1 MQRRRSCRRFWWS
14 LGMNEKEQIVPIR
27 SLIEGCWP
35 GEWGTDPSG
44 DDGNCVVF
52 RATDID
58 SDGHLN
64 FEGGASRH
72 VLPTKLKAK
81 SLKRGDIILE
91 ASGGAPDKPVGRVAL
106 VDQHPRQPSLTSN
119 FFRFMRP
126 VESIDARFLS
136 FQLVALNKSSAI
148 WRYQQQT
155 TGLINLKVD
164 DYLDHKVWCPSKV
177 HQQKIADILT
187 RINDTI
193 EKTEALIE
201 KYQQIKA
208 GLMHD
213 LFTRG
218 VLPDGKLRPTREQAP
233 ELYRETGIGFL
244 PKEWTVEKLENLL
257 APVAHN
263 MRSGPFGSALLK
275 HELVE
280 NGIPFLG
287 IDNVHVERF
296 VPDFKRFVS
305 RRKFEQL
312 AKYKVRPGD
321 VVITIMGTVGRCC
334 VIPSALVEALSSK
347 HLWTMTFDEEK
358 VIPELVCWQ
367 LNHAAWAQA
376 WFRRAMQGGIMDAIQ
391 SNTLKTLMLPVPSP
405 DEQKL
410 IHGRYDA
417 ISRRIGTA
425 VEQLDKL
432 RLEKNGL
439 MHDLLTGKVA
449 VKVDEAQE
457 EHV

>member
-1 MQRRRSCRRFWWS
+1 MPRCSWGDIQSVEVFCPVS
-14 LGMNEKEQIVPIR
+14 NKEQ
-27 SLIEGCWP
+27 
-35 GEWGTDPSG
+35 
-44 DDGNCVVF
+44 
-52 RATDID
+52 A
-58 SDGHLN
+58 
-64 FEGGASRH
+64 
-72 VLPTKLKAK
+72 
-81 SLKRGDIILE
+81 
-91 ASGGAPDKPVGRVAL
+91 
-106 VDQHPRQPSLTSN
+106 
-119 FFRFMRP
+119 
-126 VESIDARFLS
+126 
-136 FQLVALNKSSAI
+136 
-148 WRYQQQT
+148 
-155 TGLINLKVD
+155 
-164 DYLDHKVWCPSKV
+164 
-177 HQQKIADILT
+177 KIASVLASLDLA
-187 RINDTI
+187 I
-193 EKTEALIE
+193 EKTDALIE

-257 APVAHN
+257 APVAYN

-391 SNTLKTLMLPVPSP
+391 SNTLKTLILPVPSLE
-405 DEQKL
+405 EQKL
-410 IHGRYDA
+410 IHGRHGA
-417 ISRRIGTA
+417 ISQRISTA
-425 VEQLDKL
+425 VEQLEKL

-449 VKVDEAQE
+449 VKVDQE
-457 EHV
+457 TTRGELVT

>member
-1 MQRRRSCRRFWWS
+1 MSDSLRPGWISCSFS
-14 LGMNEKEQIVPIR
+14 ALCQQIVNGGTPDTGNPSYWNGTTPWITGADFTERGIGEFRRYVSGAGIR
-27 SLIEGCWP
+27 GSATSVVRQGNLLVVTRTGVGKIAIAPCDIAISQDVTGIYLDADKVDINFAYYLLKRELD
-35 GEWGTDPSG
+35 ELKKLNQGTSINGIVRSDLEHHRVQIPESKITQAKIAR
-44 DDGNCVVF
+44 VLL
-52 RATDID
+52 RID
-58 SDGHLN
+58 S
-64 FEGGASRH
+64 A
-72 VLPTKLKAK
+72 
-81 SLKRGDIILE
+81 
-91 ASGGAPDKPVGRVAL
+91 
-106 VDQHPRQPSLTSN
+106 
-119 FFRFMRP
+119 
-126 VESIDARFLS
+126 
-136 FQLVALNKSSAI
+136 
-148 WRYQQQT
+148 
-155 TGLINLKVD
+155 
-164 DYLDHKVWCPSKV
+164 
-177 HQQKIADILT
+177 
-187 RINDTI
+187 I

-218 VLPDGKLRPTREQAP
+218 VLPDGKLRPTRERVP

-334 VIPSALVEALSSK
+334 VIPSTLVEALSSK

-391 SNTLKTLMLPVPSP
+391 SKTLKTLMLPLPSP
-405 DEQKL
+405 EEQKL
-410 IHGRYDA
+410 IHGRYGV
-417 ISRRIGTA
+417 ISRRISTA

-449 VKVDEAQE
+449 VKVDATEE
-457 EHV
+457 EHA

>member
-1 MQRRRSCRRFWWS
+1 MWRELS
-14 LGMNEKEQIVPIR
+14 LGTLADITSGGTPSRDVKEFWGGDIPWVTPTDITACRSNYLYDSANRITEKGLLSSSAKILP
-27 SLIEGCWP
+27 P
-35 GEWGTDPSG
+35 GSILFTS
-44 DDGNCVVF
+44 
-52 RATDID
+52 RATIGAAKIAALPVCTNQGFKNITPSKLID
-58 SDGHLN
+58 GKFL
-64 FEGGASRH
+64 FYQIQRI
-72 VLPTKLKAK
+72 
-81 SLKRGDIILE
+81 RGDFERFAAGSTFPEINK
-91 ASGGAPDKPVGRVAL
+91 ADTARVAIH
-106 VDQHPRQPSLTSN
+106 HPVSL
-119 FFRFMRP
+119 
-126 VESIDARFLS
+126 AA
-136 FQLVALNKSSAI
+136 QK
-148 WRYQQQT
+148 
-155 TGLINLKVD
+155 
-164 DYLDHKVWCPSKV
+164 
-177 HQQKIADILT
+177 KIASIISSVDAV
-187 RINDTI
+187 I
-193 EKTEALIE
+193 ERTEALIE

>member
-1 MQRRRSCRRFWWS
+1 MNKQKDVKGSIPLERLAHIDAESLSEATSQNFKFKYIDISCAANGK
-14 LGMNEKEQIVPIR
+14 LN
-27 SLIEGCWP
+27 L
-35 GEWGTDPSG
+35 PSSFVDFANAPSRARKVLRDG
-44 DDGNCVVF
+44 DVIISTVRPNLKAFAYCRLDDGPYVASTGFAVL
-52 RATDID
+52 RAKPSVDPYFLLSALL
-58 SDGHLN
+58 SDDLSKQIESYAVGSNYPAINSSDVRRLQIPE
-64 FEGGASRH
+64 FSSRQQRAIGI
-72 VLPTKLKAK
+72 TIA
-81 SLKRGDIILE
+81 
-91 ASGGAPDKPVGRVAL
+91 A
-106 VDQHPRQPSLTSN
+106 VD
-119 FFRFMRP
+119 
-126 VESIDARFLS
+126 
-136 FQLVALNKSSAI
+136 
-148 WRYQQQT
+148 
-155 TGLINLKVD
+155 LI
-164 DYLDHKVWCPSKV
+164 
-177 HQQKIADILT
+177 
-187 RINDTI
+187 I

-334 VIPSALVEALSSK
+334 VIPSTLVEALSSK

-391 SNTLKTLMLPVPSP
+391 SKTLKTLMLPLPSP
-405 DEQKL
+405 EEQKL
-410 IHGRYDA
+410 IHGRYGV
-417 ISRRIGTA
+417 ISRRISTA

-449 VKVDEAQE
+449 VKVDATEE
-457 EHV
+457 EHA